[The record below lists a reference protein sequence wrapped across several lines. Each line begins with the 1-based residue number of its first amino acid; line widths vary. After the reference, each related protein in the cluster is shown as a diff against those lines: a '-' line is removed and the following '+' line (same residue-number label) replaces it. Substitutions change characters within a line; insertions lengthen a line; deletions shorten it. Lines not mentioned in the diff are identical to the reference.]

1 MWRIWMTTV
10 VILTWVS
17 TTVAQDVMTAYDLFK
32 VERVVDAKLS
42 PDGEH
47 IAYLVQRYRPF
58 EEGKGSNYRDLYV
71 YDLETETA
79 TPYLVGDRMLYSLDW
94 HPNGNTITFL
104 ARMDGDKQTEIYGIN
119 LNGGAY
125 YKIVD
130 LPMSPVSYA
139 WDPKGDAVAYI
150 GITPASGSNAGLGK
164 YGFDAE
170 VFEEEQSHRDLYV
183 YYPEKDE
190 NVKVSQEGAVF
201 GFAWHPDG
209 RQLAAQIAPQN
220 LVDDSY
226 MFKDIYL
233 IDAYAGTQELWIDVP
248 GKLTDMTWSTKG
260 SHLSFIC
267 GVDINDPVSG
277 SLFVATMGGSKKF
290 EDLRNYT
297 QDFEGHV
304 SSVTWRD
311 DETMLYTVSE
321 STYIGLR
328 EIEVDDEEAE
338 IVVPAAPFHFS
349 GVSAVGNTAALIGD
363 SKDHPNELFLLD
375 LKKGDMARLTNHNPW
390 LADKKMGK
398 QETISWK
405 AEDGLRID
413 GVLIYP
419 VDYQVGE
426 RYPMIVEVH
435 GGPEAHISDGWQT
448 YYSRRGQVAAGRGYF
463 VFYPNYRSS
472 SGRGVEFSKLGF
484 GDLADEEFTDIL
496 DGIDHLI
503 AEGMVD
509 EGKVGIGGGSYGG
522 YFSAWGATKH
532 SEYFAA
538 ACPFV
543 GISNQ
548 ISKRNTTDIPYEDYY
563 VHWGIWSNED
573 IALMYDRSPV
583 KYVEN
588 NQTPTLILHGKED
601 PRVHP
606 SQSLELYR
614 QLKMHGDAAV
624 RLIWYPGEGH
634 GNRNNPAQLDF
645 CLRTMQWFDF
655 YLKEGNS
662 KDEMPPKDIDYG
674 IDLN

>member
-1 MWRIWMTTV
+1 MHRFLLSVMV
-10 VILTWVS
+10 ALTFLS
-17 TTVAQDVMTAYDLFK
+17 TAIAQDVFTAHDLFK
-32 VERVVDAKLS
+32 LTRVVDAKIS
-42 PDGEH
+42 PNGSH
-47 IAYLVQRYRPF
+47 IAYLVQRSRPF

-71 YDLETETA
+71 YDLETNKA
-79 TPYLVGDRMLYSLDW
+79 MPYLVGDRMLYGLDW
-94 HPNGNTITFL
+94 HPNGKTITFQ
-104 ARMDGDKQTEIYGIN
+104 ARMDGDRQTEIYGIN
-119 LNGGAY
+119 LDGGAY
-125 YKIVD
+125 YKVVD

-139 WDPKGDAVAYI
+139 WDPKGDAIAYI
-150 GITPASGSNAGLGK
+150 GITPARGANAAMEK

-170 VFEEEQSHRDLYV
+170 VFEEEQSQRDLYV
-183 YYPEKDE
+183 FYTEKGE
-190 NVKVSQEGAVF
+190 NVKVNQSGAVF

-209 RQLAAQIAPQN
+209 KHLAAQIAPQN

-226 MFKDIYL
+226 MLKDIYL
-233 IDAYAGTQELWIDVP
+233 INLYEGTQELWVDVP
-248 GKLTDMTWSTKG
+248 GKLSDIVWSKKG
-260 SHLSFIC
+260 NHLAIIC
-267 GVDINDPVSG
+267 AADINDPVSG
-277 SLFVATMGGSKKF
+277 SLFVATMGEQVAFS
-290 EDLRNYT
+290 DLRNYT
-297 QDFEGHV
+297 TDFEGHV
-304 SSVTWRD
+304 SSVTWRN

-328 EIEVDDEEAE
+328 EIEIDEEASNS
-338 IVVPAAPFHFS
+338 IVPAGPFHFS
-349 GVSAVGNTAALIGD
+349 GIQAVGNTAVLIGD
-363 SKDHPNELFLLD
+363 SKDHPNELYLLD
-375 LKKGDMARLTNHNPW
+375 VKKGEFTRLTNLNPW
-390 LADKKMGK
+390 LADMKMGK

-405 AEDGLRID
+405 AKDGLRID

-419 VDYQVGE
+419 VDYEEGVL
-426 RYPMIVEVH
+426 YPMIVEVH

-448 YYSRRGQVAAGRGYF
+448 YYSRRGQIAAGRGYF
-463 VFYPNYRSS
+463 VLYPNYRSS
-472 SGRGVEFSKLGF
+472 SGRGVAFSKMGF

-496 DGIDHLI
+496 DGIDYLI
-503 AEGMVD
+503 DEGMVD
-509 EGKVGIGGGSYGG
+509 GAKVGIGGGSYGG

-548 ISKRNTTDIPYEDYY
+548 ISKRNTTDIPYEDYL
-563 VHWGIWSNED
+563 VHWGIWTNED
-573 IALMYDRSPV
+573 VALMYDRSPV

-645 CLRTMQWFDF
+645 CLRTMRWFDF

-662 KDEMPPKDIDYG
+662 EDDMPAKDIDYD
-674 IDLN
+674 IDLK

>member
-1 MWRIWMTTV
+1 MWRFLMTTV
-10 VILTWVS
+10 IVLGGLSPI
-17 TTVAQDVMTAYDLFK
+17 VAQEVFTAHDLFK
-32 VERVVDAKLS
+32 IERVVDAKLS
-42 PDGEH
+42 PDGDH
-47 IAYLVQRYRPF
+47 IAYLVQRPRPF

-71 YDLETETA
+71 YDLDEETMK
-79 TPYLVGDRMLYSLDW
+79 PYLVGDRMLYSLQW
-94 HPNGNTITFL
+94 HPNGETITFL
-104 ARMDGDKQTEIYGIN
+104 ARMDDDKQTEIYGID
-119 LNGGAY
+119 LDGGAY
-125 YKIVD
+125 YKVVD
-130 LPMSPVSYA
+130 LPKSPIAYA
-139 WDPKGDAVAYI
+139 WDPKGDAVAYMA
-150 GITPASGSNAGLGK
+150 ITPSQGQNDWMKK

-170 VFEEEQSHRDLYV
+170 VFEEEQSQRDLFV
-183 YYPEKDE
+183 YFTEKEE

-201 GFAWHPDG
+201 DFAWHPDG
-209 RQLAAQIAPQN
+209 QYLAAQIAPQN

-233 IDAYAGTQELWIDVP
+233 INAYEGTQELWIDVP
-248 GKLTDMTWSTKG
+248 GKLSDMSWSAAG
-260 SHLSFIC
+260 SHLAFIC

-277 SLFVATMGGSKKF
+277 SLFVANMGEDQAFK
-290 EDLRNYT
+290 DLRNYT

-311 DETMLYTVSE
+311 DETLLYTVSE
-321 STYIGLR
+321 STYVGLM
-328 EIEVDDEEAE
+328 EMEVNEEEPEA
-338 IVVPAAPFHFS
+338 IVPAGPLHFS
-349 GVSAVGNTAALIGD
+349 GVSAEGRYAACIAD
-363 SKDHPNELFLLD
+363 AATHPQELYLFD
-375 LKKGDMARLTNHNPW
+375 LRKGEVARLTNHNPW

-398 QETISWK
+398 QETISWE
-405 AEDGLRID
+405 ARDGLRID

-419 VDYQVGE
+419 VDYQEGE
-426 RYPMIVEVH
+426 TYPMIVEVH

-448 YYSRRGQVAAGRGYF
+448 YYSRRGQIAAGRGYF

-496 DGIDHLI
+496 DGIDHLV
-503 AEGMVD
+503 ENGMVD
-509 EGKVGIGGGSYGG
+509 ENRVGIGGGSYGG

-563 VHWGIWSNED
+563 VHWGIWTNENVEL
-573 IALMYDRSPV
+573 IYDRSPV
-583 KYVEN
+583 KYVDN

-624 RLIWYPGEGH
+624 RLIWYPEEGH
-634 GNRNNPAQLDF
+634 GNRNNPARLDF
-645 CLRTMQWFDF
+645 CLRTMRWFDF
-655 YLKEGNS
+655 YLQEDNRRDEKPEKEL
-662 KDEMPPKDIDYG
+662 DYG
-674 IDLN
+674 IAID